1 MTRATAFPQVEGANL
16 ERRPFVLPRD
26 IERELAIVLV
36 AFQREQQAAV
46 DTWLPVARAIAERN
60 PRVCVYELPVI
71 RRMNW
76 LSRFM
81 LDSAMRR
88 GIPDLYARQHTI
100 TLYLDKQEF
109 RSAVGIESEDQ
120 IEVMLVDR
128 TGRVLWRRAG
138 LCDAEGQAAL
148 ERAVAEA
155 TSVVDASS

>member
-1 MTRATAFPQVEGANL
+1 MTGSTAFPQVEGSNL
-16 ERRPFVLPRD
+16 ERRHFVFPRD
-26 IERELAIVLV
+26 IERDLAIVLV

-46 DTWLPVARAIAERN
+46 DTWLPVARAIAESN

-71 RRMNW
+71 RRMNR

-81 LDSAMRR
+81 LDTAMRR
-88 GIPDLYARQHTI
+88 GIPDTYARENTI

-109 RSAVGIESEDQ
+109 RTAVGIESEDQ

-128 TGRVLWRRAG
+128 TGRVLWRRTG
-138 LCDAEGQAAL
+138 LCGAEGRTAL

-155 TSVVDASS
+155 TSSVNASS